1 MMPLSEK
8 TFGKRY
14 NLCLGGFETRP
25 LYINK
30 GAGTFPLAFLMG

>member
-1 MMPLSEK
+1 MHFAFP
-8 TFGKRY
+8 
-14 NLCLGGFETRP
+14 P